1 MGRYPL
7 DNVQR
12 LTNNDHARL
21 LALLVPSL
29 KTHFSRVGT
38 PRFLPTKNLHADLD
52 LVVQCQLKAVSI
64 SSIQDMLAAEWAAT
78 SKFINGTT
86 CSYNVQ
92 GFQVDVTFLPSLNL
106 PIERGDE
113 EEEEAIFNAYLG
125 CMHWGGFSHIM
136 GVIVKQFGLKW
147 TSRGLELVVS
157 DQDANDSIPALPR
170 LVNTESHKSD
180 DDTRDDGASK
190 QNNPQ
195 QQQQRIGEIL
205 LTRSFPDALEF
216 LKYNPQKWQDGFLSE
231 MDMFEYLVSSPLFS
245 REWMLPWVNAMK
257 PVEKMTPT
265 TVSLF
270 KQFLMEQHKSEA
282 GECDYFGS
290 NPIQKHAF
298 KMAALHHFGKM
309 EKYHDM
315 VTAFLQKSAMDELM
329 RAVFSGKLVVRVTGL
344 DPKYDGGKIG
354 QIKSRVRGLIE
365 SRRLSS
371 EAADWRR
378 DIARITQKDMEQLV
392 RTVWDDIY

>member
-1 MGRYPL
+1 MSK
-7 DNVQR
+7 DSQ
-12 LTNNDHARL
+12 T
-21 LALLVPSL
+21 
-29 KTHFSRVGT
+29 TTTRVYSNSSSQGT
-38 PRFLPTKNLHADLD
+38 PRFLPTKTLHADLD
-52 LVVQCQLKAVSI
+52 LVVQCQLNAVSI
-64 SSIQDMLAAEWAAT
+64 SSIQDTLAAEWAAT
-78 SKFINGTT
+78 SKVINGTT
-86 CSYNVQ
+86 CSYKVQ
-92 GFQVDVTFLPSLNL
+92 GFQVDVTFLPSLNV
-106 PIERGDE
+106 PIEPGE
-113 EEEEAIFNAYLG
+113 EEDEAIFNAYLG

-170 LVNTESHKSD
+170 LVSKESHKSD
-180 DDTRDDGASK
+180 DDNTHDGARK
-190 QNNPQ
+190 QNNP

-231 MDMFEYLVSSPLFS
+231 VDMFEYLVSSPLFS
-245 REWMLPWVNAMK
+245 RERMLPWVNEMK
-257 PVEKMTPT
+257 PVEKMTPI
-265 TVSLF
+265 TVRNF
-270 KQFLMEQHKSEA
+270 KQFLIQQHESDP
-282 GECDYFGS
+282 GECDLGS

-298 KMAALHHFGKM
+298 KMTALHHFGKM

-315 VTAFLQKSAMDELM
+315 VIAFLQKSAMDKLM
-329 RAVFSGKLVVRVTGL
+329 RGVFSGKLVVRVTGL